1 MTEPTGATA
10 GSATEHS
17 ATAESNTKTTA
28 AAPSAATTA
37 SSTERRGAVPGN
49 ALVIDGLRKS
59 YGDLRVLDGMSFTVQ
74 PGEIYGFVGA
84 NGAGKTT
91 TMRIAL
97 GVLSRDGGDVRLGD
111 RPMDDDVRRTV
122 GYMPEERG
130 LYPKEKVA
138 DQLIYF
144 ARLHGMDAPTAKA
157 RTADLLETL
166 NLSDRADDKVDTLSL
181 GNQQRVQLAAALV
194 HDPKVLV
201 LDEPFSGLDPIA
213 VGVMSRVLR
222 ERANAGVPV
231 VFSSHQLDLVERLCD
246 RVGIIRDGRMLAE
259 GTVDELRSRGPNL
272 LAVDVPG
279 APAGWADGL
288 PGVESATVDERGRT
302 VVTLSDAAPED
313 VDQQFL
319 DLARSHGPV
328 RSFGPVNIP
337 LTELYQEVV
346 QS

>member
-1 MTEPTGATA
+1 MA
-10 GSATEHS
+10 GQ
-17 ATAESNTKTTA
+17 
-28 AAPSAATTA
+28 P
-37 SSTERRGAVPGN
+37 
-49 ALVIDGLRKS
+49 LFIDGLRKS
-59 YGDLRVLDGMSFTVQ
+59 YGDLKVLDGMSFTVR

-97 GVLSRDGGDVRLGD
+97 GVLTTDGGEVRLGD
-111 RPMDDDVRRTV
+111 VPLDDTSRRTI

-130 LYPKEKVA
+130 LYPKEKVL

-144 ARLHGMDAPTAKA
+144 ARLHGMDAATAKDRA
-157 RTADLLETL
+157 ESLLATL
-166 NLSDRADDKVDTLSL
+166 NLTERGGDKVDTLSL

-194 HDPKVLV
+194 HDPEVLV

-222 ERANAGVPV
+222 ERADRGIPV

-259 GTVDELRSRGPNL
+259 GTIDELRTAGPRL
-272 LAVDVPG
+272 LAVEVPS
-279 APAGWADGL
+279 APAGWADSV
-288 PGVESATVDERGRT
+288 PGVASSEVDAQGRT
-302 VVTLSDAAPED
+302 VFTLDDDAPAD
-313 VDQQFL
+313 TDQRLL
-319 DLARSHGPV
+319 DLARTHGPV
-328 RSFGPVNIP
+328 HSFGPVHIP

>member
-1 MTEPTGATA
+1 MNGK
-10 GSATEHS
+10 S
-17 ATAESNTKTTA
+17 
-28 AAPSAATTA
+28 
-37 SSTERRGAVPGN
+37 
-49 ALVIDGLRKS
+49 LIIDDLRKS
-59 YGDLRVLDGMSFTVQ
+59 YGDLRVLDGMRFSVR

-97 GVLSRDGGDVRLGD
+97 GVLSTDGGEVRLGD
-111 RPMDDDVRRTV
+111 VPLDDTSRRTI

-130 LYPKEKVA
+130 LYPKEKVL

-144 ARLHGMDAPTAKA
+144 ARLHGMDGPTAKD
-157 RTADLLETL
+157 RVESLLETL
-166 NLSDRADDKVDTLSL
+166 NLTERAGDKVDTLSL

-194 HDPKVLV
+194 HDPAVLV

-222 ERANAGVPV
+222 ERADQGIPV

-259 GTVDELRSRGPNL
+259 GTVDELREKGPKL
-272 LAVDVPG
+272 LGVEVDG
-279 APAGWADGL
+279 APAGWADGV
-288 PGVESATVDERGRT
+288 PGIAATSVDARGRT
-302 VVTLSDAAPED
+302 VITLAESAPAG
-313 VDQQFL
+313 VDQQLL

-328 RSFGPVNIP
+328 HSFGPIHIP

>member
-1 MTEPTGATA
+1 MTGTP
-10 GSATEHS
+10 
-17 ATAESNTKTTA
+17 
-28 AAPSAATTA
+28 
-37 SSTERRGAVPGN
+37 
-49 ALVIDGLRKS
+49 LIIDDLRKS
-59 YGDLRVLDGMSFTVQ
+59 YGDLRVLDGMSFTVR

-97 GVLSRDGGDVRLGD
+97 GVLSTDGGEVRLGD
-111 RPMDDDVRRTV
+111 APLDDTSRRTI

-130 LYPKEKVA
+130 LYPKEKVL

-144 ARLHGMDAPTAKA
+144 ARLHGLDGPTARDRA
-157 RTADLLETL
+157 ESLLETL
-166 NLSDRADDKVDTLSL
+166 DLSERAGDKVDTLSL

-194 HDPKVLV
+194 HDPEVLV

-222 ERANAGVPV
+222 ERADRGIPV

-259 GTVDELRSRGPNL
+259 GTVAELRAKGPSL
-272 LAVDVPG
+272 IGVDVPS
-279 APAGWADGL
+279 APANWADDV
-288 PGVESATVDERGRT
+288 PGVASTTVDDGGRT
-302 VVTLSDAAPED
+302 VVTLADGAPDD
-313 VDQQFL
+313 VDQQLL

-328 RSFGPVNIP
+328 HSFGPVNIP

>member
-1 MTEPTGATA
+1 M
-10 GSATEHS
+10 
-17 ATAESNTKTTA
+17 A
-28 AAPSAATTA
+28 AADPHTHPDNRP
-37 SSTERRGAVPGN
+37 TERNTAMKGRP
-49 ALVIDGLRKS
+49 LIIDGLRKS
-59 YGDLRVLDGMSFTVQ
+59 YGRLQVLDGMSLTVR

-97 GVLSRDGGDVRLGD
+97 GVLTTDGGEVRLGD
-111 RPMDDDVRRTV
+111 EPLDDTSRRTI

-130 LYPKEKVA
+130 LYPKEKVL
-138 DQLIYF
+138 DQLVYF
-144 ARLHGMDAPTAKA
+144 ARLHGMDAATAKDRA
-157 RTADLLETL
+157 GELLETL
-166 NLSDRADDKVDTLSL
+166 NLTERAGDKVDTLSL

-194 HDPKVLV
+194 HDPEVLV

-213 VGVMSRVLR
+213 VRVMSRVLR
-222 ERANAGVPV
+222 ERADRGIPV

-259 GTVDELRSRGPNL
+259 GTVAELRATGPSL
-272 LAVDVPG
+272 IGVDVPS
-279 APAGWADGL
+279 APEGWADGV
-288 PGVESATVDERGRT
+288 PGVASSRVEAGGRT
-302 VVTLSDAAPED
+302 VVTLADGAPAD
-313 VDQQFL
+313 VDQQLL

-328 RSFGPVNIP
+328 RSFGPVHIP

>member
-1 MTEPTGATA
+1 MA
-10 GSATEHS
+10 GQ
-17 ATAESNTKTTA
+17 
-28 AAPSAATTA
+28 P
-37 SSTERRGAVPGN
+37 
-49 ALVIDGLRKS
+49 LIIDGLRKS
-59 YGDLRVLDGMSFTVQ
+59 YGDLKVLDGMSFTVR

-97 GVLSRDGGDVRLGD
+97 GVLTTDGGEVRLGD
-111 RPMDDDVRRTV
+111 VPLDDTSRRTI

-130 LYPKEKVA
+130 LYPKEKVL

-144 ARLHGMDAPTAKA
+144 ARLHGMDAATAK
-157 RTADLLETL
+157 
-166 NLSDRADDKVDTLSL
+166 DRAESLLATLSLTERGGDKVDTLSL

-194 HDPKVLV
+194 HDPEVLV

-222 ERANAGVPV
+222 ERADRGIPV

-259 GTVDELRSRGPNL
+259 GTVDELRTAGPRL
-272 LAVDVPG
+272 LAVEVPS
-279 APAGWADGL
+279 APAGWADSV
-288 PGVESATVDERGRT
+288 PGVASSEVDAQGRT
-302 VVTLSDAAPED
+302 VFTLDDDAPAD
-313 VDQQFL
+313 TDQRLL
-319 DLARSHGPV
+319 DLARTHGPV
-328 RSFGPVNIP
+328 HSFGPVHIP

>member
-1 MTEPTGATA
+1 MT
-10 GSATEHS
+10 
-17 ATAESNTKTTA
+17 
-28 AAPSAATTA
+28 
-37 SSTERRGAVPGN
+37 
-49 ALVIDGLRKS
+49 GLPLIIEGLHKS
-59 YGDLRVLDGMSFTVQ
+59 YGDLRVLEDMSFTVN

-97 GVLSRDGGDVRLGD
+97 GVLTTDGGEVRLGD
-111 RPMDDDVRRTV
+111 VALDDTSRRTI

-130 LYPKEKVA
+130 LYPKEKVL

-144 ARLHGMDAPTAKA
+144 ARLHGMDAPIAKDRA
-157 RTADLLETL
+157 ESLLETL
-166 NLSDRADDKVDTLSL
+166 NLTERAGDKVDTLSL

-213 VGVMSRVLR
+213 VDVMSRVLR
-222 ERANAGVPV
+222 ERANQGIPV

-246 RVGIIRDGRMLAE
+246 RVGIIRDGRMIAE
-259 GTVDELRSRGPNL
+259 GTVEELRTKGPKL
-272 LAVDVPG
+272 LGVDVPG
-279 APAGWADGL
+279 APSGWADRV
-288 PGVESATVDERGRT
+288 PGVASSRIDERGRT
-302 VVTLSDAAPED
+302 VVTLSDDAPAD
-313 VDQQFL
+313 VDQQLL
-319 DLARSHGPV
+319 DLARNHGPV
-328 RSFGPVNIP
+328 HSFGPIHIP

>member
-1 MTEPTGATA
+1 MA
-10 GSATEHS
+10 GQ
-17 ATAESNTKTTA
+17 
-28 AAPSAATTA
+28 P
-37 SSTERRGAVPGN
+37 
-49 ALVIDGLRKS
+49 LIIDGLRKS
-59 YGDLRVLDGMSFTVQ
+59 YGDLKVLDGMSFTVR

-97 GVLSRDGGDVRLGD
+97 GVLTTDGGEVRLGD
-111 RPMDDDVRRTV
+111 VPLDDTSRRTI

-130 LYPKEKVA
+130 LYPKEKVL

-144 ARLHGMDAPTAKA
+144 ARLHGMDAATAKDRA
-157 RTADLLETL
+157 ESLLATL
-166 NLSDRADDKVDTLSL
+166 NLTERGDDKVDTLSL

-194 HDPKVLV
+194 HDPEVLV

-222 ERANAGVPV
+222 ERADRGIPV

-259 GTVDELRSRGPNL
+259 GTVDELRTAGPRL
-272 LAVDVPG
+272 LAVEVPS
-279 APAGWADGL
+279 APAGWADSV
-288 PGVESATVDERGRT
+288 PGVASSEVDAQGRT
-302 VVTLSDAAPED
+302 VFTLDDDAPAD
-313 VDQQFL
+313 TDQRLL
-319 DLARSHGPV
+319 DLARTHGPV
-328 RSFGPVNIP
+328 HSFGPVHIP